1 VQLETR
7 RLLHIKGRDITFST
21 VNPSPN
27 SLADGDILFVNSK
40 GRSRNLRLYAK
51 HLRKLWYVPLI
62 NVSNANL
69 TGDLVDTESIQT
81 MMNKS
86 FLGKVGIGVSAPAV
100 PLHVVGADATTL
112 AVLEL
117 EQNDDGE
124 PFIEF
129 DATSAS
135 DQTKS
140 ITSVTS
146 VGALRGHV
154 RVAINESDYWM
165 PFYATS

>member
-1 VQLETR
+1 MQLETR

-81 MMNKS
+81 MTNKS
-86 FLGKVGIGVSAPAV
+86 FMSNVGIGTQAPHTNVILDLSSKTKAFRPPVMTTTQIDAISSPAEGSVIYNTTTNVLNFHNGSAWAAV
-100 PLHVVGADATTL
+100 
-112 AVLEL
+112 
-117 EQNDDGE
+117 
-124 PFIEF
+124 
-129 DATSAS
+129 
-135 DQTKS
+135 
-140 ITSVTS
+140 
-146 VGALRGHV
+146 
-154 RVAINESDYWM
+154 
-165 PFYATS
+165 

>member
-1 VQLETR
+1 MQVETR

-21 VNPSPN
+21 INPSPN

-81 MMNKS
+81 MTNKS
-86 FLGKVGIGVSAPAV
+86 FMSNVGIGTQAPHANVILDLSSKTKAFRPPSMTTTQRDAISSPAEGSVIYNTSTNVLNFYNGSAWGAV
-100 PLHVVGADATTL
+100 
-112 AVLEL
+112 
-117 EQNDDGE
+117 
-124 PFIEF
+124 
-129 DATSAS
+129 
-135 DQTKS
+135 
-140 ITSVTS
+140 
-146 VGALRGHV
+146 
-154 RVAINESDYWM
+154 
-165 PFYATS
+165 

>member
-1 VQLETR
+1 MQLETR

-21 VNPSPN
+21 VNPSSN

-81 MMNKS
+81 MTNKS
-86 FLGKVGIGVSAPAV
+86 FLGNVGIGTQAPHPKVILDVVSKTKAFRPPVMNTTERDAVGSPAEGSV
-100 PLHVVGADATTL
+100 IYNTSTNVLNFYNGSAWGA
-112 AVLEL
+112 V
-117 EQNDDGE
+117 
-124 PFIEF
+124 
-129 DATSAS
+129 
-135 DQTKS
+135 
-140 ITSVTS
+140 
-146 VGALRGHV
+146 
-154 RVAINESDYWM
+154 
-165 PFYATS
+165 

>member
-69 TGDLVDTESIQT
+69 TGDLVDTESIQAMT
-81 MMNKS
+81 NKNFMS
-86 FLGKVGIGVSAPAV
+86 SVGIGTQTPHSKVILDVSSKTKAFRPPVMTTTERDAISSPAEGSV
-100 PLHVVGADATTL
+100 IYNTSTNVLNFYNGSAWGA
-112 AVLEL
+112 V
-117 EQNDDGE
+117 
-124 PFIEF
+124 
-129 DATSAS
+129 
-135 DQTKS
+135 
-140 ITSVTS
+140 
-146 VGALRGHV
+146 
-154 RVAINESDYWM
+154 
-165 PFYATS
+165 

>member
-1 VQLETR
+1 MQLETR

-81 MMNKS
+81 MTNKS
-86 FLGKVGIGVSAPAV
+86 FMSNVGIGTQAPHANVILDLSSKTKAFRPPSMTTAERNAISSPAEGSVIYNTTTNVLNFHNGSAWGAV
-100 PLHVVGADATTL
+100 
-112 AVLEL
+112 
-117 EQNDDGE
+117 
-124 PFIEF
+124 
-129 DATSAS
+129 
-135 DQTKS
+135 
-140 ITSVTS
+140 
-146 VGALRGHV
+146 
-154 RVAINESDYWM
+154 
-165 PFYATS
+165 